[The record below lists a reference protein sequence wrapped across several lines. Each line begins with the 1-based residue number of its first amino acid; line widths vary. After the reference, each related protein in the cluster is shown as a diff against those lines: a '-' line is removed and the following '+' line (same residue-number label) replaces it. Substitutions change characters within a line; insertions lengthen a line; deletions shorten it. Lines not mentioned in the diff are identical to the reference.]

1 MSQQLI
7 RFDFGDKPLR
17 GAAVRL
23 GPQWQAW
30 ARQLGHP
37 LPLTRLL
44 GQAAAAS
51 VMMASHLKFEGKM
64 NLQIQGGEGLAL
76 LLSQV
81 THDLRQRATIRLA
94 DGAQPDQDWATLSHG
109 GRLAV
114 IIDADKRD
122 QRYQAVVP
130 AGEDSLAANL
140 VDYFDQSEQL
150 PTRLWLAAN
159 ADVAA
164 GIMIQ
169 QMPAESERG
178 APPLEVFETA
188 AVLGQTCTDDELLSL
203 APQALVHRLFATEG
217 AEVRDARDVTV
228 ACQCSRDRIAN
239 VILSL
244 GEADIRDLVEERGE
258 VEAHCDFCRQRY
270 VYSAHDAL
278 ALFAANSAEPP
289 SDAVH

>member
-30 ARQLGHP
+30 AQQLAHP
-37 LPLTRLL
+37 PALTSLL
-44 GQAAAAS
+44 GEAAAAS

-64 NLQIQGGEGLAL
+64 NLQVQGGDGLAL

-81 THDLRQRATIRLA
+81 THDLRQRATLRLVDDA
-94 DGAQPDQDWATLSHG
+94 DPKADWAALTAG

-130 AGEDSLAANL
+130 TSGADLAKNL
-140 VDYFDQSEQL
+140 ADYFYQSEQL

-159 ADVAA
+159 AEVAA

-178 APPLEVFETA
+178 APPLDDFETA
-188 AVLGQTCTDDELLSL
+188 AVLGQTCTPEELLAL
-203 APQALVHRLFATEG
+203 PPEDLVHRLFATEG
-217 AEVRDARDVTV
+217 AVVRDARDVTV

-244 GEADIRDLVEERGE
+244 GEDDIRDLVEERGE

-270 VYSAHDAL
+270 VYSGHDAM
-278 ALFAANSAEPP
+278 ALFVADSAEPP
-289 SDAVH
+289 SGAVH

>member
-30 ARQLGHP
+30 ARRLAHPSVLTSMLGE
-37 LPLTRLL
+37 
-44 GQAAAAS
+44 AAAAS

-64 NLQIQGGEGLAL
+64 NLQVQGGDSLAL

-81 THDLRQRATIRLA
+81 THDLRQRATVRLA
-94 DGAQPDQDWATLSHG
+94 DGADPNAGWSASTAG

-130 AGEDSLAANL
+130 ASGESLAQNL
-140 VDYFDQSEQL
+140 ADYFDQSEQL

-159 ADVAA
+159 ETVAA

-178 APPLEVFETA
+178 APPLDVFETA
-188 AVLGQTCTDDELLSL
+188 AVLGDTCTSQELLDL
-203 APQALVHRLFATEG
+203 QPEALMHRLFATEG
-217 AEVRDARDVTV
+217 AVLRDARDVTV
-228 ACQCSRDRIAN
+228 ACQCSRDRMAN

-244 GEADIRDLVEERGE
+244 GETDIRALLEERGE
-258 VEAHCDFCRQRY
+258 VEAHCDFCGQRY
-270 VYSAHDAL
+270 AYSAHDAL
-278 ALFAANSAEPP
+278 ALFVADSAEPP
-289 SDAVH
+289 SGAVH